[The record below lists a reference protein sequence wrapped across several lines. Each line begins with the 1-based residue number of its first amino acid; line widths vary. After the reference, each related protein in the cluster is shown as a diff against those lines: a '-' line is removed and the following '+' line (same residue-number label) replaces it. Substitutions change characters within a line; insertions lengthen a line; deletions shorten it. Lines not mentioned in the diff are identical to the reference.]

1 MAENIGHISQV
12 VGPVIDV
19 TFEAAGGAVPAINEA
34 LTIERA
40 DGQQLVTEVRQH
52 IGDHVVRTV
61 AMDSTDGVS
70 RGMAATAT
78 ESCASTVMRLSIAA
92 SAPM

>member
-1 MAENIGHISQV
+1 MAEHIGHISQV

-40 DGQQLVTEVRQH
+40 DGHRLVTEVRQH
-52 IGDHVVRTV
+52 IGDHVVRCP
-61 AMDSTDGVS
+61 S
-70 RGMAATAT
+70 
-78 ESCASTVMRLSIAA
+78 
-92 SAPM
+92 